1 MVINN
6 LLVVY
11 GTINFISSD
20 IKLLFQLNNT
30 FFYFIINIIR
40 QVIIVLTQLEGSGG
54 FSIAHKLTHRLA
66 NQAGLHDWGPPGCS
80 HLPQIQKSIE
90 GLHSPRLIT

>member
-1 MVINN
+1 MNHYNYIKKFHFYCLVFILFLIIYN
-6 LLVVY
+6 L
-11 GTINFISSD
+11 
-20 IKLLFQLNNT
+20 
-30 FFYFIINIIR
+30 FFR

>member
-1 MVINN
+1 M
-6 LLVVY
+6 
-11 GTINFISSD
+11 
-20 IKLLFQLNNT
+20 
-30 FFYFIINIIR
+30 
-40 QVIIVLTQLEGSGG
+40 LTQLEGSGG